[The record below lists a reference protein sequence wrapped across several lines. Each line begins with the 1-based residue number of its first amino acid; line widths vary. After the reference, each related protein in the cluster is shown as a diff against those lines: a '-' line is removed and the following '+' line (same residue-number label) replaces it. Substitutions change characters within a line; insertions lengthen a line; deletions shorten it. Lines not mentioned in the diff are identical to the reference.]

1 MGVCSTASPPPD
13 RLAPPG
19 HSVLTSAVP
28 ILSPPAA
35 TTILRGASGSFRH
48 LLVALGLVAGCADP
62 PPIVI
67 GISGPFADPAGAT
80 MVQAAQMA
88 IDEINQAGGLRGRH
102 LELAAYDD
110 HGNPDSA
117 VAVAGIIRATAAVAV
132 IGHVW
137 SSTTLAA
144 APIYGGGQNPVAV
157 VTPSSSAPELTAL
170 GPHLFRA
177 CPTDLEHGRA
187 LADWAWTGLGLQR
200 AAVLYFNDGYGRG
213 IKGAF
218 ATTFERRGG
227 SIVGAYPFLDPAGD
241 VAPYLDLLARDG
253 LAQALI
259 VAGSRDEARSIL
271 EQARARG
278 ITLPVLG
285 GDGLE
290 GLEDDGAV
298 GEGVFI
304 SNAWLP
310 AGDQPRIQ
318 EFLSNWRLRY
328 PDLPLPNQPAAASYD
343 IVHLLAATIREVG
356 TDRQRLR
363 AALAAVGKTSAAHE
377 GVTGTIQFTDQGDL
391 AGRSVGIAVIRSG
404 RLERVDTR

>member
-1 MGVCSTASPPPD
+1 
-13 RLAPPG
+13 
-19 HSVLTSAVP
+19 VP
-28 ILSPPAA
+28 TIRPAA
-35 TTILRGASGSFRH
+35 AASAEDRQAAGPFRH
-48 LLVALGLVAGCADP
+48 LCLAIGIGLLGACADP

-67 GISGPFADPAGAT
+67 GLSGPFADPAGAT
-80 MVQAAQMA
+80 MVQAAQLA
-88 IDEINQAGGLRGRH
+88 IDEINAAGGLRGRR

-110 HGNPDSA
+110 HGNSDSA
-117 VAVAGIIRATAAVAV
+117 VAVAGTLRASTAVAV

-144 APIYGGGQNPVAV
+144 APIYGSGQNPIAV

-187 LADWAWTGLGLQR
+187 LADWAWAGLGIQR
-200 AAVLYFNDGYGRG
+200 VAVLYFNDGYGRG

-218 ATTFERRGG
+218 AATFERRGG
-227 SIVGAYPFLDPAGD
+227 SIVGAFPFLDPGTD
-241 VAPYLDLLARDG
+241 VAPYLDLVARDG
-253 LAQALI
+253 QAQALV
-259 VAGSRDEARSIL
+259 VAGSREEARIIL

-278 ITLPVLG
+278 IALPVLG

-290 GLEDDGAV
+290 GLEGDGPV

-310 AGDQPRIQ
+310 TEDQPRIQ
-318 EFLSNWRLRY
+318 KFLSTWRLRY
-328 PDLPLPNQPAAASYD
+328 PELPLPNQPAAASYD
-343 IVHLLAATIREVG
+343 IVHLLAVAIREVG

-363 AALAAVGKTSAAHE
+363 AAIAAVGQTTASYE
-377 GVTGTIQFTDQGDL
+377 GVTGTIGFTDQGDL
-391 AGRSVGIAVIRSG
+391 AGRSVGIAVVRGG
-404 RLERVDTR
+404 RLERVVIR